1 MLNKPLIKKLYE
13 NYKKKWYKVSDEDL
27 LLIDL

>member
-1 MLNKPLIKKLYE
+1 MLSMLLMKKMA
-13 NYKKKWYKVSDEDL
+13 KKKNEYKVSDEDL

>member
-1 MLNKPLIKKLYE
+1 MLSKLLIKKMAE
-13 NYKKKWYKVSDEDL
+13 KKKQYNVSDEDL

>member
-1 MLNKPLIKKLYE
+1 MLSKSLIKKMAE
-13 NYKKKWYKVSDEDL
+13 KKKEYKVSDEDL

>member
-1 MLNKPLIKKLYE
+1 MLSRILMKKMADTKKE
-13 NYKKKWYKVSDEDL
+13 YKISDEDL

>member
-1 MLNKPLIKKLYE
+1 MLSRILMKKMADNKKE
-13 NYKKKWYKVSDEDL
+13 YKISDEDL